1 MAIHFT
7 IHAWRIPWT
16 CLVGYNS
23 LLDMTEATKQACVHA
38 RAHTHT
44 HTHTLVLDHWIL
56 CYVYNGLFNHHN
68 SLLKT
73 SSYSHFPDVEN

>member
-1 MAIHFT
+1 MVKDLPAMQETQIQSLGWEDLLEKGMAIHFT

-23 LLDMTEATKQACVHA
+23 LLDMTEATKQARVHMRVHAHA

-44 HTHTLVLDHWIL
+44 HT
-56 CYVYNGLFNHHN
+56 F
-68 SLLKT
+68 
-73 SSYSHFPDVEN
+73 